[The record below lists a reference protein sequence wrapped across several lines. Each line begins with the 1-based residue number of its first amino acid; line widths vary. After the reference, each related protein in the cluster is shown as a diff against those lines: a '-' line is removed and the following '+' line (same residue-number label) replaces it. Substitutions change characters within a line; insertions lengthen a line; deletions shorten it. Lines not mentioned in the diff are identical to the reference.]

1 MNNAALKGIA
11 MTWADYQNAAAY
23 EETRCTITKTAN
35 GWEAR
40 RGGKLVGVTQT
51 REGAKELLGAF

>member
-1 MNNAALKGIA
+1 MTNAALKA
-11 MTWADYQNAAAY
+11 VRDLAANY
-23 EETRCTITKTAN
+23 EATRLTITKTSH

-51 REGAKELLGAF
+51 REGAKELLGAL